1 MNASTPSMHRE
12 PWKKGKLVGQKAPLK
27 LKEIWAIRVRL
38 QLQHRVRDLAL
49 FNHGI
54 DSKLAALP
62 AVPGQS
68 TSRVAM
74 AQATRTPP
82 VTCETLGPPGSSF
95 SHSTS
100 TDKATIQNRFMTPPT
115 NRSAMSS
122 QQQPTQ

>member
-49 FNHGI
+49 FNLGI
-54 DSKLAALP
+54 DS
-62 AVPGQS
+62 
-68 TSRVAM
+68 R
-74 AQATRTPP
+74 
-82 VTCETLGPPGSSF
+82 PGSSF
-95 SHSTS
+95 SLSTS